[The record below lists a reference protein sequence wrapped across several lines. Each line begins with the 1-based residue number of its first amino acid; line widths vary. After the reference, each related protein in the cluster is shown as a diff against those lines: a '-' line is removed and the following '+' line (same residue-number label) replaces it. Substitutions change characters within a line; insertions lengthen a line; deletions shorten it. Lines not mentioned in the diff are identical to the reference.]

1 MHSGLFGRGRKP
13 KKETPTVREC
23 SEEGMPVTLEEL
35 IADPTPLLGI
45 VITLVGAFLIVYIF
59 NKLVG
64 RIEKRGEVKKGTLV
78 HLKRFFQILI
88 YLTAI
93 IIILSILKVN
103 ITAAVAG
110 LGVGALV
117 IGFALQDIIENW
129 VSGIIIMSGKTYII
143 GDIIRVGDLTGTV
156 TDISLR
162 TTKLKTYDRNEIII
176 PNSVLMKEKIVNLT
190 GGECEAV
197 ASITLS
203 IDYTSDAEKA
213 KAIIENIL
221 KNHQAVIVN
230 KKREIRFIV
239 RNREWTND
247 IEILFWINNPPNEE
261 FIKSTITELIQKEFK
276 KEGILPPIPALMR
289 KEYLTGQKPSD
300 EEAA

>member
-1 MHSGLFGRGRKP
+1 
-13 KKETPTVREC
+13 VY
-23 SEEGMPVTLEEL
+23 EEKGMPVTLEEL
-35 IADPTPLLGI
+35 ITNPLLLLGI
-45 VITLVGAFLIVYIF
+45 VLTIVGAFVIVYIF
-59 NKLVG
+59 NKLVS

-78 HLKRFFQILI
+78 QLKRFFQILI
-88 YLTAI
+88 YLTAVI
-93 IIILSILKVN
+93 LILSILKVD

-143 GDIIRVGDLTGTV
+143 GDVIRVGDLTGTV
-156 TDISLR
+156 TYISLR

-176 PNSVLMKEKIVNLT
+176 PNSVLVKEKIINLT

-213 KAIIENIL
+213 KTIIENIL

-230 KKREIRFIV
+230 KDRKREIRFIV
-239 RNREWTND
+239 RNREWAND
-247 IEILFWINNPPNEE
+247 LEILFWINNPPNEE
-261 FIKSTITELIQKEFK
+261 FIKSNITELIQKEFK

-289 KEYLTGQKPSD
+289 QEYLKGQKPSNE
-300 EEAA
+300 EEAK

>member
-1 MHSGLFGRGRKP
+1 MS
-13 KKETPTVREC
+13 
-23 SEEGMPVTLEEL
+23 VTLEEL
-35 IADPTPLLGI
+35 ITNPNLLIGI
-45 VITLVGAFLIVYIF
+45 VLTILGAFLIAFIF
-59 NKLVG
+59 NKLVS

-78 HLKRFFQILI
+78 QLKRFFQILI

-93 IIILSILKVN
+93 IMVLSILKVD

-143 GDIIRVGDLTGTV
+143 GDVIRVGNLTGTV

-176 PNSVLMKEKIVNLT
+176 PNSVLVKEKIINLT

-213 KAIIENIL
+213 KTIIENIL
-221 KNHQAVIVN
+221 KNHHAVIVN
-230 KKREIRFIV
+230 KDRKREIRFIL
-239 RNREWTND
+239 RNSEWAND
-247 IEILFWINNPPNEE
+247 LETLFWINNPPNEQ
-261 FIKSTITELIQKEFK
+261 FIKSNITELIQKEFK
-276 KEGILPPIPALMR
+276 KERILPPLPALMR
-289 KEYLTGQKPSD
+289 QMYLTGKKPSN
-300 EEAA
+300 EKEAK